1 MACQQSDDSDDHDEK
16 DYFEMSSLI
25 TRCSLEQLEKRPRK
39 DDLALVYSK
48 LATQTK
54 SFKLFFNEDKAAS
67 NVNNKF
73 KDDYNYILREILTT
87 EETFLQIMKILV
99 EDFLKPLTNV
109 MTQEE
114 RRNTAINIGIFYF
127 KHYSR

>member
-1 MACQQSDDSDDHDEK
+1 MACQQSDESDDHDEN

-25 TRCSLEQLEKRPRK
+25 TRSSLEQTEKRTRK
-39 DDLALVYSK
+39 ADLALVYSK

-54 SFKLFFNEDKAAS
+54 SFKLFSNEDKVAS
-67 NVNNKF
+67 NVSNKF

-127 KHYSR
+127 KLDSR